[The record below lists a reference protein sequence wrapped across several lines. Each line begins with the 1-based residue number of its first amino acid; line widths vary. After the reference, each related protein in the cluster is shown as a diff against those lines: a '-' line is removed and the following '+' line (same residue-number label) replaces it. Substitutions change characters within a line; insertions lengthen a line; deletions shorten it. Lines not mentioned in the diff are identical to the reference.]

1 MLRSTMLLAAG
12 VLFVGSVP
20 ARAQHVATITA
31 LAPATI
37 IAPINLALPAPDSV
51 PGHRVVRVW
60 EPSPTDRSASDIKHV
75 QFWLKELKFY
85 DGPTTGIMSPDT
97 HAALRKFERA
107 HSLPVTGQISD
118 DEIAMLRGYAGPPP
132 DCSW

>member
-1 MLRSTMLLAAG
+1 MLRSTTLLAAG
-12 VLFVGSVP
+12 LLFVGSTT
-20 ARAQHVATITA
+20 AHAQQAATITA
-31 LAPATI
+31 LPPVTI
-37 IAPINLALPAPDSV
+37 TAPITLTWQAPDSV
-51 PGHRVVRVW
+51 PAHQVIPVW

-107 HSLPVTGQISD
+107 HNLPVTGQISD